1 MKIKTNYSKM
11 LKDVYKYIKKCHPI
25 SALEGIN
32 ESAGIDSNVQKRNN
46 IIKSNLNG

>member
-11 LKDVYKYIKKCHPI
+11 LKDVYKYFKKCHPI

-32 ESAGIDSNVQKRNN
+32 EI
-46 IIKSNLNG
+46 